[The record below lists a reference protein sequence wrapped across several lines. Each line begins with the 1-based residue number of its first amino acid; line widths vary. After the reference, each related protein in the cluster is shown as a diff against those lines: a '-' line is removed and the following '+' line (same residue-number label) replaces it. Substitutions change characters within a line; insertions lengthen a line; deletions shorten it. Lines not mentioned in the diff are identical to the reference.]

1 MKSWYRLPSQTSRL
15 RWVARCFLSTSRF
28 GVLMHYGPKGAYTS
42 PCSTALLKAITR
54 KMQRSAIPPNVL
66 YNETV
71 QRIIVR
77 NASKCQ
83 VTWICSLIIK
93 LINQNA
99 KICLST
105 PQGKKFPTTLKSKQF
120 LLAHRPKLETP
131 LEENKLDRT
140 VNIGECSVNNFTT
153 LCCIVGLKGFGST
166 HPNGCLR
173 TGCPTSQPMVSE
185 YIKLIISRTGTP
197 GHRILMNVW
206 SKHNVSLLCASVAFR
221 ILGPSFFP
229 EHRRWICWIWWL

>member
-1 MKSWYRLPSQTSRL
+1 MKSWDRLPSQTSHL

-42 PCSTALLKAITR
+42 PCSTAPLEAITR
-54 KMQRSAIPPNVL
+54 KMPRSAIPPNVL

-71 QRIIVR
+71 QRIIAP

-105 PQGKKFPTTLKSKQF
+105 PQGKKFPTTLKSNQF

-131 LEENKLDRT
+131 WRKQT
-140 VNIGECSVNNFTT
+140 GPYGEYRWMFNNFTT

-166 HPNGCLR
+166 HPMG
-173 TGCPTSQPMVSE
+173 VSE
-185 YIKLIISRTGTP
+185 LGA
-197 GHRILMNVW
+197 LQ
-206 SKHNVSLLCASVAFR
+206 ASQWFQT
-221 ILGPSFFP
+221 I
-229 EHRRWICWIWWL
+229 